1 MLSCFYDTEGLLQK
15 KNCYVTSDPLM
26 TERLIYISNDKAA
39 CLYQQLAD
47 AARRRASE
55 GSTRVY
61 LITP

>member
-26 TERLIYISNDKAA
+26 TERLLHISNDKAA

-47 AARRRASE
+47 AARRK
-55 GSTRVY
+55 RVRGVHACN
-61 LITP
+61 